1 MADREMD
8 HFSKLM
14 FGYKETTK
22 KEEKETEDQDCEWE
36 ERQKVEAEETNSF
49 ESYGDM
55 ELFEQIFEIMASLER
70 VKPLLKEISPLFLKW
85 LNK

>member
-14 FGYKETTK
+14 FGHRAPT
-22 KEEKETEDQDCEWE
+22 KEEKKETEEQDFEFE
-36 ERQKVEAEETNSF
+36 EIQKADAEETNYF
-49 ESYGDM
+49 EEYGNM
-55 ELFEQIFEIMASLER
+55 ELFEQMFEIMASLER